1 MTLRLW
7 FLRKI
12 KYLVVIVVLLLPL
25 AWLSQPASVDSTGKR
40 SHRGGYL
47 AQLRDDHRLSQANLG
62 EVDPTGEAIKLATLG
77 LRGVAANI
85 LWSKANNYKL
95 TEDWTNYAATLQQIS
110 KLQPNYIAVW
120 RYQAWNLSYNVSV
133 EWDDYRDRYF
143 WVIRGI
149 DYLKEGIRYNQ
160 DDTRLV
166 YDVGWFVSHKI
177 GLSDERKQY
186 RRLFRED
193 DDFFREEDKIHGE
206 RTLAERDNWL
216 VGREWF
222 LDAQNLV
229 ADRNVPIIGVSP
241 LVFYS
246 KAPSSQMSYA
256 TAIEEDGTFG
266 ETARIAWERGGTDWR
281 AFGDIDLPT
290 PTGETMRLN
299 DLERLIAL
307 TGKTA
312 DELDALQPGLRE
324 QIREEKM
331 AALTDAERAVLEIP
345 AERRDFEQEDLAA
358 AAGRKTSVTVDEIA
372 ARVDESKRAKA
383 QELVKQINDQAPLM
397 GIINSSRQ
405 IVNFEYWRLRCEV
418 EKTPEAIQTR
428 ELIHS
433 AQRKVRDTDFEGARA
448 DYEAAFQLW
457 KTVLDK
463 FPAMRDDG
471 VVGEDMYRVIVLYH
485 ELLKQL
491 DEPMPKDFILQEI
504 IDEHEPSSFRAEP
517 GEERPSVEVDAQP
530 EATPAAAAETQPTTP
545 PATDA
550 IEPPAAAET
559 PNE

>member
-1 MTLRLW
+1 MNLPPWLQH
-7 FLRKI
+7 KI
-12 KYLVVIVVLLLPL
+12 KYLIGIIVLLPPL
-25 AWLSQPASVDSTGKR
+25 VWLSRPDAA
-40 SHRGGYL
+40 GYL
-47 AQLRDDHRLSQANLG
+47 VQRRNENRLSQANLG
-62 EVDPTGEAIKLATLG
+62 EIDPTGEAIKLATLG

-95 TEDWTNYAATLQQIS
+95 TEDWTNYAATLEQIS

-149 DYLKEGIRYNQ
+149 DYLKQGIRYNQ
-160 DDTRLV
+160 NDTRLV
-166 YDVGWFVSHKI
+166 YDTGWFLSHKI
-177 GLSDERKQY
+177 GLSDERKQF

-193 DDFFREEDKIHGE
+193 DDFFREEDKNLVSPRPI
-206 RTLAERDNWL
+206 AERDNWL
-216 VGREWF
+216 VGRDWF
-222 LDAQNLV
+222 LDAEQLV
-229 ADRNVPIIGVSP
+229 IDRGVPIIGVSP

-266 ETARIAWERGGTDWR
+266 ETARIAWERGGADWR
-281 AFGDIDLPT
+281 RFGDIDLPT

-299 DLERLIAL
+299 DLERLVAL
-307 TGKTA
+307 TGKIS

-331 AALTDAERAVLEIP
+331 ASLDEAERAVLDVP
-345 AERRDFEQEDLAA
+345 AEQRNFEQEELAA
-358 AAGRKTSVTVDEIA
+358 FVGRKTSVTVDEIA

-383 QELVKQINDQAPLM
+383 QELVKQINDQAPQM

-418 EKTPEAIQTR
+418 EKTAEAIQAR

-433 AQRKVRDTDFEGARA
+433 AQRKVRDTDFEGGRA

-457 KTVLDK
+457 KSVLDK
-463 FPAMRDDG
+463 FPEMRDDG

-491 DEPMPKDFILQEI
+491 DEPMPKDFVLQEI

-517 GEERPSVEVDAQP
+517 GEERPSEDVDAQP
-530 EATPAAAAETQPTTP
+530 EATPATAAETQPTTP